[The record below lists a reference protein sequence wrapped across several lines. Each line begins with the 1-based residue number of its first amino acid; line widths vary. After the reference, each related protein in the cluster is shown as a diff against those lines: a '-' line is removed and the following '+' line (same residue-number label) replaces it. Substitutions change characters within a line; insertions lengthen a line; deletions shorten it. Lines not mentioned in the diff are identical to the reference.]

1 MRLIQSKQFPL
12 FLSIHSRYFIVVAAF
27 LGATAV
33 ILGAYASHGL
43 STWANAEQVAQV
55 QTASQYQLFHAITLL
70 IVALIS
76 SLFPHRLLSLS
87 LWFFTLGTFCFSG
100 SLYYLVFL
108 GSKLLVLITPLGG
121 LLLICAWLCLGIS
134 MLFKQK

>member
-1 MRLIQSKQFPL
+1 ML
-12 FLSIHSRYFIVVAAF
+12 LSNQSRYFIIVAAF

-33 ILGAYASHGL
+33 MLGAYASHGL
-43 STWANAEQVAQV
+43 STWATSAQVGQV
-55 QTASQYQLFHAITLL
+55 QTASQYQLFHAITML
-70 IVALIS
+70 IVAFIC
-76 SLFPHRLLSLS
+76 SLFPHRLLSIS
-87 LWFFTLGTFCFSG
+87 LWFFTLGTLCFSG

-134 MLFKQK
+134 MLFKEK